1 MIIRRGKGDLNVV
14 YRPCRIDEVHG
25 HETIKKMIANAI
37 EHDKLPHALLF
48 TGPSGCG
55 KTSFARIIA
64 LGLNCEKGPT
74 ANPCCKC
81 ESCRSILNMNSMSV
95 IELDAGRTGDVATV
109 RQIINDLPAAPFN
122 TRYKVAIFDEAHLLG
137 GASRSE
143 DALLKF
149 LEDTPPH
156 VYIIFCT
163 NYPEKLKEVTRN
175 RCKIIR
181 FERLTINDVFN
192 LLEEVSQFEGYN
204 YNKEV
209 LSYIAEESE
218 GVPRAALSYLQQIA
232 MEGSWTK
239 KAASAIINAG
249 IDIEEE
255 EVINLCKMVLQG
267 KFKAAINMVK
277 KLKKVPIENLRMAIC
292 GYFVGCLKRS
302 KHIDEAVKFSKII
315 DLFSIPYFNNP
326 KPEHLLIN
334 SIFKACNI
342 ILNKE
347 K

>member
-1 MIIRRGKGDLNVV
+1 MIIKRGKGDLNVI
-14 YRPCRIDEVHG
+14 YRPCRIDEVKG
-25 HETIKKMIANAI
+25 HETIKNMIANAI
-37 EHDKLPHALLF
+37 ENNKLPHALLF

-64 LGLNCEKGPT
+64 LGLNCENGPT

-81 ESCRSILNMNSMSV
+81 ESCRSILNLNSMSV

-137 GASRSE
+137 GTSKSE

-149 LEDTPPH
+149 LEDTPSH

-181 FERLTINDVFN
+181 FERLTTQDIFS
-192 LLEEVSQFEGYN
+192 LLEEVSQFEGYT

-209 LSYIAEESE
+209 LQYIAEESG
-218 GVPRAALSYLQQIA
+218 GVPRAALSFLQQVA

-239 KAASAIINAG
+239 DAASSIINAG
-249 IDIEEE
+249 VDVEYGEIID
-255 EVINLCKMVLQG
+255 LCKSILHG
-267 KFKAAINMVK
+267 KFKQAMDIFKTIK
-277 KLKKVPIENLRMAIC
+277 KIPAENVRISIC
-292 GYFVGCLKRS
+292 GYFVGCLKRARR
-302 KHIDEAVKFSKII
+302 IDEATKFSRII
-315 DLFSIPYFNNP
+315 DLFSTPYFNNP
-326 KPEHLLIN
+326 KPEHILIN
-334 SIFKACNI
+334 SIFKACSI
-342 ILNKE
+342 ILDRDR
-347 K
+347 